1 MKGVSFLA
9 TVAILALASSIASAY
24 DPSPLQDFCV
34 AINDI
39 KSGGMYKTYSHYYQ
53 HKQYYQSSSFEFII
67 SSYINEIM
75 TEGFPPPPLPL
86 HDIVAVHCYGNC
98 LICDNN
104 KLFFFFVQYL

>member
-39 KSGGMYKTYSHYYQ
+39 KSGGMYNTYSHYY
-53 HKQYYQSSSFEFII
+53 
-67 SSYINEIM
+67 
-75 TEGFPPPPLPL
+75 
-86 HDIVAVHCYGNC
+86 
-98 LICDNN
+98 
-104 KLFFFFVQYL
+104 